1 MIMKPYFFLAAAV
14 MAFGIPFKAEAQKS
28 PEEKL
33 NMTMYAIMNMY
44 VDTVDKASFV
54 DDVIARTV
62 KTLDPF
68 SAYLT
73 PEEVR
78 ANEAVLFGPVAMGA
92 DSLSVQAGGS
102 SRARAVR
109 SSYMVDDRTGYVCLT
124 VFSGS
129 APEEFRSAVAGLR
142 KAGMKNLILDLQ
154 GNPGGFVESAVEI
167 ADECLSGEKTV
178 VTTSGAHVPANSV
191 MTRNEGCFE
200 NGRLVLLV
208 NGQTMSAAEI
218 LCGALRDWDRAVL
231 VGSRTYGKGLIQE
244 TLPFEDGSALRITVA
259 RYLTPSGM
267 IIQKPYEGYGR
278 VYADTAATYRTLSN
292 GRQMKACGGID
303 ADVEVM
309 QDTSFMTSWYYNLTF
324 NGFQKTIVSSYIDRN
339 RDALLK
345 EFRTS
350 DSFFRKF
357 HGEDGMLA
365 ELVDAADAAGL
376 SVSEVEYDRTAP
388 ALKTQLKALLARE
401 LYPEDLGRRGNPLQ
415 RRAHRPQLSA
425 RQCADPQAAHRDV
438 GEIHWRG
445 LRPGFLFCH
454 RRPPDGRG
462 TGQESRLP
470 GHPSGRSGGRF
481 APPPGACRG
490 LRPGYALVG
499 AHRRVPLCRR
509 THG

>member
-14 MAFGIPFKAEAQKS
+14 VAFCIPFKAEAQKS

-129 APEEFRSAVAGLR
+129 APEEFRSAVAGLK

-267 IIQKPYEGYGR
+267 TIQKPYEGYGR
-278 VYADTAATYRTLSN
+278 VYADTAAIYRTLSN

-350 DSFFRKF
+350 DSFFRNF

-401 LYPEDLGRRGNPLQ
+401 LYPEDHNIYYRILNTASPLMIRAVEIISSDGYDDILGL
-415 RRAHRPQLSA
+415 
-425 RQCADPQAAHRDV
+425 
-438 GEIHWRG
+438 
-445 LRPGFLFCH
+445 
-454 RRPPDGRG
+454 
-462 TGQESRLP
+462 
-470 GHPSGRSGGRF
+470 
-481 APPPGACRG
+481 
-490 LRPGYALVG
+490 
-499 AHRRVPLCRR
+499 
-509 THG
+509 

>member
-14 MAFGIPFKAEAQKS
+14 VAFCIPFKAEAQKS

-33 NMTMYAIMNMY
+33 NMTMYVIMNMY

-129 APEEFRSAVAGLR
+129 APEEFRSAVAGLK

-218 LCGALRDWDRAVL
+218 LTGALRDWDRAVL
-231 VGSRTYGKGLIQE
+231 VGTRTFGKGLIQE
-244 TLPFEDGSALRITVA
+244 TLPFEDGSAIRLTVA

-267 IIQKPYEGYGR
+267 SIQKPYEGYGKAG
-278 VYADTAATYRTLSN
+278 ADTSASYRSLVN
-292 GRQMKACGGID
+292 GRLLKSQGGVD
-303 ADVEVM
+303 ADVEVPR
-309 QDTSFMTSWYYNLTF
+309 DTSFMTALYYNLTF
-324 NGFQKTIVSSYIDRN
+324 NGFQQKEAASYMERHH
-339 RDALLK
+339 DALLK
-345 EFRTS
+345 KYKTPER
-350 DSFFRKF
+350 FFDNF
-357 HGEDGMLA
+357 SGEEDMFA
-365 ELVDAADAAGL
+365 ELMKEAENAGIAY
-376 SVSEVEYDRTAP
+376 SQDEYERTAP
-388 ALKTQLKALLARE
+388 AVKTQLKALLGRA
-401 LYPEDLGRRGNPLQ
+401 LYPECGYIYYKI
-415 RRAHRPQLSA
+415 LSKA
-425 RQCADPQAAHRDV
+425 SP
-438 GEIHWRG
+438 
-445 LRPGFLFCH
+445 
-454 RRPPDGRG
+454 
-462 TGQESRLP
+462 
-470 GHPSGRSGGRF
+470 
-481 APPPGACRG
+481 
-490 LRPGYALVG
+490 
-499 AHRRVPLCRR
+499 
-509 THG
+509 